1 MNLKTNQRKFAFIFV
16 CLLALV
22 LSACQSEQPVDELCP
37 IDGVNGDT
45 DEDCLPISPDGDADE
60 AAYPIEEFVFP
71 IEEELAYPITEA
83 DLSLLIRSWRMVRYT
98 EDGVETEAPARTLT
112 FNNDGTYTLSTPVGT
127 ETGTWST
134 ILLAV
139 DSTLILTPELEA
151 AQYFQI
157 VDLGEAELNLSTWR
171 EGKAIDEEY
180 LPAD

>member
-1 MNLKTNQRKFAFIFV
+1 MKTKQRNLVWILV

-37 IDGVNGDT
+37 IDLSAGDT
-45 DEDCLPISPDGDADE
+45 DEDCLPISPEGDGDD
-60 AAYPIEEFVFP
+60 AAYPIEEFVVP
-71 IEEELAYPITEA
+71 LDEEIAYPITEA
-83 DLSLLIRSWRMVRYT
+83 DLSLLIRSWRLVRYT
-98 EDGVETEAPARTLT
+98 EDGIETAAPARTLT
-112 FNNDGTYTLSTPVGT
+112 FNSDGTYTLSTPAGT

-139 DSTLILTPELEA
+139 DSTLILTPEVEA
-151 AQYFQI
+151 AQYYQI
-157 VDLGEAELNLSTWR
+157 IDLGEAELNLSTWR

>member
-1 MNLKTNQRKFAFIFV
+1 MKTKQRNLAWILV

-37 IDGVNGDT
+37 IDNSAGDT
-45 DEDCLPISPDGDADE
+45 DEDCLPISPEGDADD
-60 AAYPIEEFVFP
+60 AAYPIEEFVVP
-71 IEEELAYPITEA
+71 MDEEMAYPITEA
-83 DLSLLIRSWRMVRYT
+83 DLSLLIRSWRLVRYA
-98 EDGVETEAPARTLT
+98 EDGIETEAPARTLT
-112 FNNDGTYTLSTPVGT
+112 FNSDGTYTLSTPAGT

-139 DSTLILTPELEA
+139 DSTLILTPEMEA
-151 AQYFQI
+151 AQYYQI

-180 LPAD
+180 LSAD